1 MNIALIR
8 ECRPFDRRVALTPP
22 VVRHL
27 VEAGHTVWVESG
39 AGEGAWFQDA
49 EYARTGAHV
58 VYSQEDALHRSDLAA
73 RISTP
78 VLQELRQC
86 PHGMILMAF
95 YHLAVAGRGLP
106 ECLLAQSITAIG
118 LEVIQQ
124 EDGNLPVLRA
134 VSEIAGQMT
143 IPIAAH
149 LLRSS
154 LGGRGVLLGGSPG
167 LPPVHVVILGAG
179 VVGAW
184 AARTACAAGARV
196 TVLDVNPEKLRKLL
210 EHIPRVETCLAES
223 ESVAAYVASAD
234 VVIGAVLVA
243 GSRTP
248 HVVTRAMVETMRP
261 GSAVIDVAIDQ
272 GGCVETS
279 RPTTIA
285 EPTFVYHGVTHYC
298 VPNLTADMGRSTSV
312 AVAQAILPY
321 LLRIGECGIERAIE
335 QLPEIT
341 RATYTH
347 RGQWIRQVK
356 PESPDSAHRPGEVA
370 AR

>member
-8 ECRPFDRRVALTPP
+8 ENRPCDRRVALTPP
-22 VVRHL
+22 VVRHV
-27 VEAGHTVWVESG
+27 VEAGHSVWVESG

-49 EYARTGAHV
+49 DYARTGARI
-58 VYSQEDALHRSDLAA
+58 VYSQEEALHRSELAA

-78 VLQELRQC
+78 VLPELRQC
-86 PHGMILMAF
+86 PHGMVLMAF
-95 YHLAVAGRGLP
+95 YHMAVADRVVVDR
-106 ECLLAQSITAIG
+106 LLEQSITAIG
-118 LEVIQQ
+118 LEMVQQ
-124 EDGNLPVLRA
+124 DNGRLPVLRA

-149 LLRSS
+149 LLHSNS
-154 LGGRGVLLGGSPG
+154 GGRGVLLGGSPG
-167 LPPVHVVILGAG
+167 IPPANVVILGAG
-179 VVGAW
+179 VVGTG

-196 TVLDVNPEKLRKLL
+196 TALDVDPEKLRKLM
-210 EHIPRVETCLAES
+210 EHIPSVETCLAES
-223 ESVAAYVASAD
+223 ESVAACVASAD

-248 HVVTRAMVETMRP
+248 HVVTRAMVETMKP
-261 GSAVIDVAIDQ
+261 GSAIIDVAIDQ

-298 VPNLTADMGRSTSV
+298 VPNFTADMGRSTSV

-321 LLRIGECGIERAIE
+321 ILQIGKLGIDQAIAKV
-335 QLPEIT
+335 PDIA
-341 RATYTH
+341 RGAYTH
-347 RGQWIRQVK
+347 QGKWIGRGA
-356 PESPDSAHRPGEVA
+356 EG
-370 AR
+370 

>member
-8 ECRPFDRRVALTPP
+8 EGRPFDRRVALTPP
-22 VVRHL
+22 VVRRL
-27 VEAGHTVWVESG
+27 VEAGHSVWVESG

-49 EYARTGAHV
+49 EYARTGALI
-58 VYSQEDALHRSDLAA
+58 VYSQEDALGRSDLVA

-78 VLQELRQC
+78 ALPELRHY
-86 PHGMILMAF
+86 PHGMALMAF
-95 YHLAVAGRGLP
+95 YHIAVLDRALLDR
-106 ECLLAQSITAIG
+106 LLAQSITAIG

-124 EDGNLPVLRA
+124 DDGRLPVLRA

-143 IPIAAH
+143 VPIAAH

-154 LGGRGVLLGGSPG
+154 SGGRGVLLGGSPG
-167 LPPVHVVILGAG
+167 LPPAQVTILGAG

-196 TVLDVNPEKLRKLL
+196 VVLDVNADKLRMLM
-210 EHIPRVETCLAES
+210 EHISGVETCLAES
-223 ESVAAYVASAD
+223 ESVAACVASAD

-248 HVVTRAMVETMRP
+248 HVVTRAMVESMRP

-285 EPTFVYHGVTHYC
+285 EPTFVHHGVTHYC
-298 VPNLTADMGRSTSV
+298 VPNLTADMGRSTSM

-321 LLRIGECGIERAIE
+321 LLRIGELGVDEAIARVADLSRA
-335 QLPEIT
+335 
-341 RATYTH
+341 AYTH
-347 RGQWIRQVK
+347 RGQWIGR
-356 PESPDSAHRPGEVA
+356 GA
-370 AR
+370 AEAGPA

>member
-8 ECRPFDRRVALTPP
+8 EGRPFDRRVALTPP

-27 VEAGHTVWVESG
+27 VEAGHSVWVEAG
-39 AGEGAWFQDA
+39 AGEGAVFPDE
-49 EYARTGAHV
+49 EYIRAGARI
-58 VYSQEDALHRSDLAA
+58 VYSQEDVLHRSELVA

-78 VLQELRQC
+78 VISELRQC
-86 PHGMILMAF
+86 PHGMTLMAF
-95 YHLAVAGRGLP
+95 YHMAVADRVVLDR
-106 ECLLAQSITAIG
+106 LLQQSITAIG
-118 LEVIQQ
+118 LEVIQRD
-124 EDGNLPVLRA
+124 DGTLPVLRA

-154 LGGRGVLLGGSPG
+154 SGGRGVLLGGSPG
-167 LPPVHVVILGAG
+167 IPPAHVVILGAG
-179 VVGAW
+179 VVGRW
-184 AARTACAAGARV
+184 AAHTACAAGARV
-196 TVLDVNPEKLRKLL
+196 TVLDVEPEKLRRLM
-210 EHIPRVETCLAES
+210 EHIPNVQTCLAES
-223 ESVAAYVASAD
+223 DSIAQFVASAD

-248 HVVTRAMVETMRP
+248 HVVTRVMVESMKP
-261 GSAVIDVAIDQ
+261 GSAIIDVAIDQ

-285 EPTFVYHGVTHYC
+285 EPTFVHHGVTHYC

-321 LLRIGECGIERAIE
+321 LLRIGELGIAKAIERVSDIA
-335 QLPEIT
+335 
-341 RATYTH
+341 RGVYTH
-347 RGQWIRQVK
+347 EGKWVGRG
-356 PESPDSAHRPGEVA
+356 A
-370 AR
+370 AEAGRA